1 MKNIEAIRV
10 ILGIIEE
17 NRGKQRKTENIR
29 GKQRK
34 IENIGVPLRPAQFGS
49 EIFPQNTKKT
59 LGKLPELPTLF
70 HSSRLYLFSS
80 RLYSSSSRL
89 CAT

>member
-10 ILGIIEE
+10 ILGITEE
-17 NRGKQRKTENIR
+17 NKVILGITEENR

-34 IENIGVPLRPAQFGS
+34 IENIRVPLRPAQFGS

-59 LGKLPELPTLF
+59 PGKLPEAPDFAPQLPTL
-70 HSSRLYLFSS
+70 LQ
-80 RLYSSSSRL
+80 
-89 CAT
+89 

>member
-10 ILGIIEE
+10 ILGI
-17 NRGKQRKTENIR
+17 TENIR

-34 IENIGVPLRPAQFGS
+34 IENIRVPLRPAQFGS

-59 LGKLPELPTLF
+59 PKKLPEAPDFAPQLPTL
-70 HSSRLYLFSS
+70 LQ
-80 RLYSSSSRL
+80 
-89 CAT
+89 